1 MRLYAG
7 TSRNF
12 ITDSNH
18 NQIAGKLK
26 AAFFQSYGFNP
37 SENEINSWRNSL
49 LNISAVFQNA
59 GLLDHGVILEY
70 QLPMSS
76 KRLDCLICG
85 KNDEKLDNAVII
97 ELKQWSK
104 CEESIGD
111 NEVMT
116 WVGGAKRDVLHPSAQ
131 VSHYR
136 WYLQDSHTAFY
147 EGPEP
152 VGLNSCAYLHNYDY
166 DSSDVIFAPKFEQLI
181 SDSPIFTADDTD
193 TLSSYLVSKLSNGD
207 GIHVLNRIEESHY
220 RPSKQLMDHVSQV
233 IKGNPQYILL
243 DEQKVIY
250 DKIFALVKGGFHNK
264 QQYAII
270 VKGGPGTGKSVVAI
284 NLMADLSSQH
294 YNAHYATGSRAFTQT
309 LRKAIGVRGSIQFR
323 YFNSYVDAQQNDID
337 VLICDESHRIRE
349 TSNNRYT
356 VKTKYSSSPQ
366 IDELFKAAKV
376 VVFFIDDQQVVRPG
390 EIGSS
395 YYIKD
400 AAERHSAIVQE
411 HELEIQFRCN
421 GSDGFVNW
429 ADNTLGIRR
438 TANVLWSSEEQF
450 DFKIFDS
457 PLALENAIKDKVS
470 QRFTGRVTAGFCW
483 PWANQLNENG
493 TLVNDVVIGDYVRPW
508 NARDELSGLP
518 KDIPK
523 AQLWA
528 YDPNG
533 INQIGCIYT
542 AQGFEFDY
550 VGVIIGK
557 DLTYNFD
564 KGSWVCDY
572 KHSYDSVVKKSGGLF
587 LELVKNTYRVLLSR
601 GIKGC
606 YVFFMDKATEQYVR
620 TRMEYHSE

>member
-26 AAFFQSYGFNP
+26 AAFFRAYGFNP
-37 SENEINSWRNSL
+37 SDNEVNSWRNSL
-49 LNISAVFQNA
+49 LNVSTVFQNA
-59 GLLDHGVILEY
+59 DLLDHGIILEY
-70 QLPMSS
+70 QLPLSS

-85 KNDEKLDNAVII
+85 KNEQNRDNAVII

-104 CEESIGD
+104 CEESIGE
-111 NEVMT
+111 NEVIT
-116 WVGGAKRDVLHPSAQ
+116 WVGGAKRDILHPSAQ
-131 VSHYR
+131 VSNYKS
-136 WYLQDSHTAFY
+136 YLQDSHTAFY
-147 EGPEP
+147 EGVEP
-152 VGLNSCAYLHNYDY
+152 VGLHSCAYLHNYDF
-166 DSSDVIFAPKFEQLI
+166 DPNDPIFAPKFKNLI
-181 SDSPIFTADDTD
+181 IGSPLFTADDTD
-193 TLSSYLVSKLSNGD
+193 ALSSFLFSKMSNGE
-207 GIHVLNRIEESHY
+207 GLQALNRIEESRY
-220 RPSKQLMDHVSQV
+220 RPSKQLMAHVSQV

-243 DEQKVIY
+243 DEQKVVY

-264 QQYAII
+264 QKYAII

-284 NLMADLSSQH
+284 NLMSDLLAQH
-294 YNAHYATGSRAFTQT
+294 YNAQYATGSRAFTET
-309 LRKAIGVRGSIQFR
+309 LRKVIGPRGSIQFK
-323 YFNSYVDAQQNDID
+323 YFNSYVSAQQNDID

-349 TSNNRYT
+349 TSNNRFT
-356 VKTKYSSSPQ
+356 TTKSSLPQ

-376 VVFFIDDQQVVRPG
+376 LVLFIDDQQVVRPG

-395 YYIKD
+395 NYINL
-400 AAERHSAIVQE
+400 AAKRNHAIVLE

-429 ADNTLGIRR
+429 IDNTLGIRR
-438 TANVLWSSEEQF
+438 TANVLLSSEEDF
-450 DFKIFDS
+450 DFKIFGS
-457 PLALENAIKDKVS
+457 PLELENAIKDKVS
-470 QRFTGRVTAGFCW
+470 QSFTGRVTAGFCW
-483 PWANQLNENG
+483 PWAKTLSEDG
-493 TLVNDVVIGDYVRPW
+493 ALVNDVVIGDYSRPW
-508 NARDELSGLP
+508 NANPELSSLP

-533 INQIGCIYT
+533 INQIGCVYT

-557 DLTYNFD
+557 DLTYNFEER
-564 KGSWVCDY
+564 GWVGNHKY
-572 KHSYDSVVKKSGGLF
+572 SYDSVVKKSGDHF

-601 GIKGC
+601 GLKGC
-606 YVFFMDKATEQYVR
+606 YVYFMDKDTEKYVR
-620 TRMEYHSE
+620 TRVETAI